1 MLKICCSSKL
11 PGFMDLQ
18 SSSPDTQQAPFNLN
32 IRGKEYIIPP
42 NTNVILNCGALH
54 TLPSY
59 WGADSL
65 VWRPSRWLD
74 ERKRSFN
81 LHLVGII
88 LGQQDRGSAQGRS
101 SHKQNS
107 WLLQQD
113 YSRRERLPRSWKWA
127 RNKKTHSRGQRI
139 QSRKQCIGCYA
150 SYDASGGSQTC
161 LARPGV
167 KYLTR
172 SEIFLSD
179 GVAKLQTATFVIF
192 GNARPRLG
200 LS

>member
-1 MLKICCSSKL
+1 MSIIFNILEKNAK
-11 PGFMDLQ
+11 DLLQ
-18 SSSPDTQQAPFNLN
+18 LETPRLYGPVVFIPRYTAGSFQRLN

-101 SHKQNS
+101 SHK
-107 WLLQQD
+107 
-113 YSRRERLPRSWKWA
+113 
-127 RNKKTHSRGQRI
+127 
-139 QSRKQCIGCYA
+139 
-150 SYDASGGSQTC
+150 
-161 LARPGV
+161 
-167 KYLTR
+167 
-172 SEIFLSD
+172 
-179 GVAKLQTATFVIF
+179 
-192 GNARPRLG
+192 
-200 LS
+200 